1 MRVIAFVGP
10 SGTGKSYRS
19 VMVSQQYGADAII
32 DDGLLISHGKVI
44 AGTSAKKEPTKIAS
58 VKHALFMNP
67 SQVNEIKKVL
77 KRNKIK
83 CLMILGTSDGMVNKI
98 ATNIGVHEV
107 EQIIRIED
115 VATPEEMN
123 MALRMRTVE
132 GKHVIPVPTFEI
144 KKELTTAEA
153 DKSIVRPTFSY
164 MGDYIISDNVINSI
178 AIHEAQKINGLIK
191 VQNINLRK
199 TGHGV
204 HIDMTVI
211 LQYGCDI
218 FSVCK
223 NIQLAV
229 RNNVEQYTSI
239 NARRI
244 NILVKNLR
252 K

>member
-1 MRVIAFVGP
+1 MPYV
-10 SGTGKSYRS
+10 
-19 VMVSQQYGADAII
+19 
-32 DDGLLISHGKVI
+32 
-44 AGTSAKKEPTKIAS
+44 
-58 VKHALFMNP
+58 
-67 SQVNEIKKVL
+67 
-77 KRNKIK
+77 
-83 CLMILGTSDGMVNKI
+83 LGTSDGMVNKI
-98 ATNIGVHEV
+98 AKNIGVHEI

-144 KKELTTAEA
+144 KKEFSGYFLHPLRRFQKNLDSEITTAEA

-178 AIHEAQKINGLIK
+178 AIHEAQKIDGLIR